1 MKNIEDSSECHVNP
15 STLAIAQIMKF
26 NTFKRK
32 RKTDVVENVRLGT
45 AIPGK
50 PQLLHMWVT
59 NPLDDLNSI
68 SPCDHEEA
76 DTRVILHAAQ
86 AYHHNHQTIM
96 IRTVDTD
103 VVVLAITF

>member
-32 RKTDVVENVRLGT
+32 RKTDVVENENVRLGT

-103 VVVLAITF
+103 VVVSP